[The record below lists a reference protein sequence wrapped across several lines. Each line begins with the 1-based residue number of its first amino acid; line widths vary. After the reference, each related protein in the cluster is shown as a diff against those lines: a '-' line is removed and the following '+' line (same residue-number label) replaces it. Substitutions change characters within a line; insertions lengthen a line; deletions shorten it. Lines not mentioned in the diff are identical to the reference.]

1 MRFGM
6 ALARG
11 ESIDPSVTVEGLATA
26 QELAARKELDTPIAD
41 AVAHLANG
49 DITFDEALEA
59 LLTRPLKSE

>member
-1 MRFGM
+1 LTF
-6 ALARG
+6 AKP
-11 ESIDPSVTVEGLATA
+11 ITA